1 MKSSDKNIK
10 KEPLSIWSAYLDK
23 GYEDPYLDYKEKI
36 AVKTEILIGEI
47 ANELLKNGVTYTSDV
62 AKKVAVNLIMEQMLI
77 IQYDNCPDGQKAMII
92 NLFCDH
98 PSTMDFKVDLLE
110 KFKEKEREKT
120 LWFKLKKMFKFKK
133 ACFIFN
139 KIVKYK
145 GRLATPSTM
154 NSLIN
159 K

>member
-1 MKSSDKNIK
+1 MIPSEKNTK

-23 GYEDPYLDYKEKI
+23 RYEDPYLDYKEKI

-47 ANELLKNGVTYTSDV
+47 ANELLKNGVNYTSDV
-62 AKKVAVNLIMEQMLI
+62 AKKVAVNLIMEQMLS
-77 IQYDNCPDGQKAMII
+77 IQYDNCPDVQKAMII

-120 LWFKLKKMFKFKK
+120 LWFKLKKMFK
-133 ACFIFN
+133 
-139 KIVKYK
+139 
-145 GRLATPSTM
+145 
-154 NSLIN
+154 
-159 K
+159 